1 MKKKYL
7 PIFISAALCAAL
19 ITGCGG
25 QNQSSTAETSEAQ
38 ESQIQEDSQSEEDS
52 QAEEEQGNTVSG
64 QVTEITESSV
74 TVDGTAYDFA
84 DDMTVTRQMGQM
96 PEGMEKP
103 DGDMSDMGDAP
114 EKPDGEGGD
123 GQMPGGMEMP
133 GGDMTWEDISV
144 GDDVTLTL
152 NEDGKVSEIAVSVEM
167 GMGGGMGQGG
177 GQSSG
182 VDSYE
187 AAVDISDDVDISG
200 EDYTSTGTDENAILV
215 SGGAKV
221 TLDDI
226 TVDRTSEDSTG
237 GDNASFYGV
246 GAAILTTDGTTTISN
261 AQITTD
267 AKGGAG
273 VFSYGDSVVTVS
285 DSTIKTN
292 EDTSGGIHVAGGGTL
307 YANDLTVETNG
318 ESSAAIRSDRGG
330 GTMVVDGGSYTS
342 NGTGSPAIYC
352 TADITVSDAELT
364 ATGSEAVCIEGFNS
378 LTLTDCDLSGAMKD
392 DNDQNDCTW
401 NVILYQSM
409 SGDSEVGNSTFS
421 MTGGSLTAENGGMFY
436 TTNTESTFVLEDVD
450 ITYADDNDFFLRC
463 TGNNNAR
470 GWGSAGS
477 NGADCTFTA
486 IDQEME
492 GDVIWDSIS
501 TLDMA
506 LTEGSKLTGAVV
518 DDESC
523 AGNGGSGSCKLSLD
537 EDSTWVVTGDSTL
550 TTLENKGTIVD
561 ADGNTVSIVGND
573 GTVYVEG
580 SSAYTVTV
588 DTYEA

>member
-25 QNQSSTAETSEAQ
+25 QNQSSTDETSEAQ
-38 ESQIQEDSQSEEDS
+38 ESQIQEDS

-74 TVDGTAYDFA
+74 TVDGTAYDYA

-103 DGDMSDMGDAP
+103 DGDMSDMSDAP

-123 GQMPGGMEMP
+123 GQMP

-167 GMGGGMGQGG
+167 NMGGGMGQGG

-187 AAVDISDDVDISG
+187 AAVDISEDIDISG

-215 SGGAKV
+215 TGGAKV

-261 AQITTD
+261 AEITTD

-273 VFSYGDSVVTVS
+273 VFSYGDGVVTVS

-501 TLDMA
+501 TLDMS

>member
-103 DGDMSDMGDAP
+103 DGDMSDMSNAP

-215 SGGAKV
+215 TGGAKV